1 MKIYMSAF
9 LSMMAYY
16 QDQSTS
22 KIDGLPSRI
31 LFSALCYGLQM
42 QMENQMH
49 SGFCQLKI
57 NFFLI
62 QQKNMYKSFISIDMI
77 TRSSIPINL

>member
-1 MKIYMSAF
+1 MDESLYSAF

-49 SGFCQLKI
+49 SGFIL
-57 NFFLI
+57 N
-62 QQKNMYKSFISIDMI
+62 
-77 TRSSIPINL
+77 

>member
-1 MKIYMSAF
+1 MCPLFKYDNIPKN
-9 LSMMAYY
+9 
-16 QDQSTS
+16 QSTS

-49 SGFCQLKI
+49 SGFIL
-57 NFFLI
+57 N
-62 QQKNMYKSFISIDMI
+62 
-77 TRSSIPINL
+77 